1 LTGEGEARVAD
12 NPEEQ
17 DFRLR
22 GNAVWLLDRSAIQAQ
37 FDVLDLST
45 HKQTRVGVLDI
56 GPPAKAAPGFD
67 VSPDGRRIIYT
78 RVDALESDIM
88 LVENFH

>member
-1 LTGEGEARVAD
+1 MEVIPIALFGVSID
-12 NPEEQ
+12 IP
-17 DFRLR
+17 F
-22 GNAVWLLDRSAIQAQ
+22 SAPQSYAQAQ

-45 HKQTRVGVLDI
+45 HKQTHLSSLAI
-56 GPPAKAAPGFD
+56 GPPARAAAGFD
-67 VSPDGRRIIYT
+67 VSPDRRQIICT